1 MQLRA
6 DWGGPVR
13 DREHIYPLD
22 ALRFF
27 SAFCVM
33 AFHLCFY
40 DWANAVNPAADL
52 LAGAAR
58 YEALAPF
65 TWFGWVGV
73 QIFFV
78 ISGFVIAH
86 SAAGASPIAFLKGRV
101 ARLYPAVWVCAT
113 ITFAVWLWS
122 GQAPFSENLGAYL
135 RSVSLWLRGP
145 WVDGVYWSLAVEIVF
160 YGLVFWMLVARSLLS
175 ITALPWMLT
184 AWSLFYAFVHFA
196 PHTAE
201 SVLSPFVV
209 GKVEWFGGILLFKH
223 GSFFAIGVWLWL
235 MSRKTMNFAR
245 YCGLVLAIGLSITQI
260 VPRASAFAVEVT
272 SPWAGMAFPVWAPVG
287 AWLAGVAVVFAAA
300 RFPERFAVRS
310 PARQAALKRIGLM
323 TYPLFLVHSVVGAAL
338 IRVLTQM
345 GVGPWVALVLAMSA
359 MLVLAYVICATAE
372 VGIRNILR
380 AVMNAGERALRR
392 AAPGLTF
399 LFEALPDRAVPARS
413 AR

>member
-1 MQLRA
+1 M
-6 DWGGPVR
+6 R

-40 DWANAVNPAADL
+40 DWANDLNPAAEI

-86 SAAGASPIAFLKGRV
+86 SAAGASPFAFLRGRIV
-101 ARLYPAVWVCAT
+101 RLYPAVWVCAT
-113 ITFAVWLWS
+113 ITFVTLTGL
-122 GQAPFSENLGAYL
+122 GQGALSDNLAAYG
-135 RSVSLWLRGP
+135 RSIALWLRGP

-160 YGLVFWMLVARSLLS
+160 YGLVFWMLVARRLLS
-175 ITALPWMLT
+175 IAALPWVLT
-184 AWSLFYAFVHFA
+184 GLSLFYAFVHFA

-209 GKVEWFGGILLFKH
+209 GKVEWFGGILLLKH

-235 MSRKTMNFAR
+235 MSRKAMTVAR
-245 YCGLVLAIGLSITQI
+245 YGGLLVAIGVSITQI
-260 VPRASAFAVEVT
+260 APRASAFVVEVT
-272 SPWAGMAFPVWAPVG
+272 SPWAGMVFPVWVPVSV
-287 AWLAGVAVVFAAA
+287 WLAGVAVVFAAA
-300 RFPERFAVRS
+300 RHPERFAVRS

-323 TYPLFLVHSVVGAAL
+323 TYPLFLIHSVVGAAV
-338 IRVLTQM
+338 IRMLTQA
-345 GVGPWVALVLAMSA
+345 GVDPFVALGLSMGA
-359 MLVLAYVICATAE
+359 MLLLAYVICATAE

-380 AVMNAGERALRR
+380 GVLNAGEAALRR
-392 AAPGLTF
+392 AAPGLSF

-413 AR
+413 APS